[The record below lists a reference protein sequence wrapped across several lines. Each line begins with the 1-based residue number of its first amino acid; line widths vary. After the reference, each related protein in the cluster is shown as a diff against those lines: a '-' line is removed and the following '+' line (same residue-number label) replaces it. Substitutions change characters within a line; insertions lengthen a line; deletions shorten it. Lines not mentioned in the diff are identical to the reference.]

1 MLAAATG
8 DYFEKARTWAA
19 TGIFVAALLLIVGS
33 FLDWIVVE
41 ELPPTIPADQAD
53 NAPPFTGLEV
63 RDGWYTLVAGVLLA
77 GCAVAL
83 ILRNRA
89 ARVAF
94 LIAVVAGAITIS
106 DYRSIPGL
114 FVELEGIGAGAA
126 PGVGITL
133 ATAGAMLGL
142 VSSVTAIAASPRP
155 AAGAG

>member
-1 MLAAATG
+1 MPAAPTD
-8 DYFEKARTWAA
+8 DYFEKARAWAA

-41 ELPPTIPADQAD
+41 ELPPTIPPDQAD

-63 RDGWYTLVAGVLLA
+63 RDGWYVLVAGVALLA
-77 GCAVAL
+77 CAVAV
-83 ILRNRA
+83 ILRGRG

-94 LIAVVAGAITIS
+94 LAAIVAGAITIS

-133 ATAGAMLGL
+133 ATAGAILGL
-142 VSSVTAIAASPRP
+142 IASVAAIAASPRP
-155 AAGAG
+155 AT